1 MNMKKVIYVILLIF
15 AISIM
20 GTSCTKD
27 TLDDRLVGTVWR
39 CTKPVIDTR
48 DGSIMGF
55 QYYEFVSTTEV
66 ERYLKRND
74 VVVSSD
80 GTFTYTLNYP
90 KMIVTEN
97 KYGMVNS
104 EEFAFTDSRTM
115 YIYGTDTKFLRQ

>member
-1 MNMKKVIYVILLIF
+1 MKKTIYILLIF
-15 AISIM
+15 TIGIM

-66 ERYLKRND
+66 ERYVKRND
-74 VVVSSD
+74 IVISSD

-97 KYGMVNS
+97 KYGVVNS
-104 EEFAFTDSRTM
+104 EEFVFTDSRTM

>member
-1 MNMKKVIYVILLIF
+1 MKKVIYVILLIF

-27 TLDDRLVGTVWR
+27 ILDDRLVGTVWR

-66 ERYLKRND
+66 ERYVKRND
-74 VVVSSD
+74 IVISSD

-97 KYGMVNS
+97 KYGVVNS

>member
-1 MNMKKVIYVILLIF
+1 MKKVIYVILLIF
-15 AISIM
+15 TIGIM

-74 VVVSSD
+74 VVVNSY

>member
-1 MNMKKVIYVILLIF
+1 MLMKKTIYILLIF
-15 AISIM
+15 TIGIM

-66 ERYLKRND
+66 ERYVKRND
-74 VVVSSD
+74 IVISSD

-97 KYGMVNS
+97 KYGVVNS
-104 EEFAFTDSRTM
+104 EEFVFTDSRTM

>member
-1 MNMKKVIYVILLIF
+1 MKKVIYVILLIF
-15 AISIM
+15 TIGIM

-39 CTKPVIDTR
+39 CTEPVIDTR
-48 DGSIMGF
+48 NGAIMGF

-74 VVVSSD
+74 VVVNSY

-90 KMIVTEN
+90 KMIVTET

-104 EEFAFTDSRTM
+104 EEFVFTDSRTM

>member
-39 CTKPVIDTR
+39 CTKPIIDTR
-48 DGSIMGF
+48 NGVTIGY
-55 QYYEFVSTTEV
+55 QYYEFVSTTEA
-66 ERYLKRND
+66 ERYVKRNYI
-74 VVVSSD
+74 VVSSD

-90 KMIVTEN
+90 KMIVTDN
-97 KYGMVNS
+97 KYGVVNS
-104 EEFAFTDSRTM
+104 EEFVFTDSRTM

>member
-1 MNMKKVIYVILLIF
+1 MKKVIYVILLIF

-74 VVVSSD
+74 VVVNSY

-90 KMIVTEN
+90 KMIVTET

>member
-1 MNMKKVIYVILLIF
+1 MKKTIYILLIF
-15 AISIM
+15 IISIVSA
-20 GTSCTKD
+20 SCTKD

-74 VVVSSD
+74 VVVNSY

-90 KMIVTEN
+90 KMIVTET

-104 EEFAFTDSRTM
+104 EEFVFTDSRTM

>member
-1 MNMKKVIYVILLIF
+1 MKKTIYILLIF
-15 AISIM
+15 IISIVSA
-20 GTSCTKD
+20 SCTKD

-39 CTKPVIDTR
+39 CTNPVIDTR

-74 VVVSSD
+74 VVVNSY

-90 KMIVTEN
+90 KMIVTET